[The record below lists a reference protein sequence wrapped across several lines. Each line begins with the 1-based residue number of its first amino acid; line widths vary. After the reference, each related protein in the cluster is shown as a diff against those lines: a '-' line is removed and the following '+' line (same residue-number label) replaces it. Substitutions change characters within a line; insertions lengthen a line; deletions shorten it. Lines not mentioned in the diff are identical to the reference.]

1 MDSGVWQ
8 ATVHVGC
15 QELDITEQL
24 TVSLFHIYIY
34 MRLLHWQ
41 ADSLSLSHLGSIYI
55 YKYITHTEREYY
67 STMEK
72 NEIMPFC
79 SNMDGPR
86 DCHTNYS
93 KSERERQIPHDTT
106 YMWNPNYDTNETE
119 AEVGAQR

>member
-8 ATVHVGC
+8 STVHVGC

-34 MRLLHWQ
+34 ASPALAGRFFITEPPGKH
-41 ADSLSLSHLGSIYI
+41 IYI
-55 YKYITHTEREYY
+55 YKYIICTEREYY

-79 SNMDGPR
+79 SNMDEPR
-86 DCHTNYS
+86 DCHTNCS
-93 KSERERQIPHDTT
+93 KSERERQIPYGIT
-106 YMWNPNYDTNETE
+106 YMWNPKYDTNETE
-119 AEVGAQR
+119 AELGAQR